1 MKNLTEQQKK
11 IVYRL
16 ITMIIST
23 FAPIVIVVVFSVV
36 DFKFTEGSLY
46 KEYSFIP
53 PILVAIFELGL
64 IAYIVHLIIMLAK
77 PEYMEQVEIKKND
90 ERLKY
95 LKMKSDALVF
105 KLCIY
110 LLAVVTI
117 VTLFTEIYQFVIC
130 ISLFASFILIKFF
143 VYLYYL
149 RKY

>member
-1 MKNLTEQQKK
+1 MKNLSDMKRKT
-11 IVYRL
+11 VYKL

-23 FAPIVIVVVFSVV
+23 FAPIIIVVVFSVV
-36 DFKFTEGSLY
+36 DFSFTEGSLY
-46 KEYSFIP
+46 KKYGFIP
-53 PILVAIFELGL
+53 PILVAAFELGL
-64 IAYIVHLIIMLAK
+64 IAYIIHLILVLANADYAEK
-77 PEYMEQVEIKKND
+77 IEIKKND

-117 VTLFTEIYQFVIC
+117 VTLFTEVYHFVIC
-130 ISLFASFILIKFF
+130 ISLFASFVLIKLS